1 MIRKRHFLILAIVAL
16 LFTAC
21 ATGAEE
27 AGAPAAE
34 PDMLVE
40 EEMAE
45 EAPAR
50 AADAAG
56 EGARS
61 TGAPAAQV
69 DVQEQ
74 LIIRTGRLD
83 IVVEETE
90 ETLDAIIDLANDS
103 GGWVVS
109 SSLFGS
115 DGTKSGQATIRVPV
129 DQFDAI
135 MNQIEEMALR
145 VNRSSTS
152 GEDVTEE
159 YVDLSARLQN
169 LEATAE
175 RVRGFLDDARD
186 VEDALAVNQEL
197 SRLES
202 EIESLKG
209 RLQYLEQ
216 SAAFSTIEI
225 SLTPDELSQ
234 PLEVGGWRAGGV
246 VRNAVEALIS
256 ALQGLATIA
265 IWLVVVFLPLLL
277 IVIVPIALIVYLV
290 RRWYYGRR
298 RQEETTPAES

>member
-1 MIRKRHFLILAIVAL
+1 MIRKRHLLIIVILALI
-16 LFTAC
+16 FTSC
-21 ATGAEE
+21 ATGGEDF
-27 AGAPAAE
+27 AGEPAAE
-34 PDMLVE
+34 PARALE
-40 EEMAE
+40 TEAMAE
-45 EAPAR
+45 EA
-50 AADAAG
+50 ADQDTSSVAG
-56 EGARS
+56 ASAG
-61 TGAPAAQV
+61 PAAQV

-83 IVVEETE
+83 IVVEETDV
-90 ETLDAIIDLANDS
+90 TMDAIINLANES

-115 DGTKSGQATIRVPV
+115 DGAKSGAVTIRVPV
-129 DQFDAI
+129 DQFDSI
-135 MNQIEEMALR
+135 MNQVEEMALR
-145 VNRSSTS
+145 VDRSSTT

-159 YVDLSARLQN
+159 YVDVSARLQN

-234 PLEVGGWRAGGV
+234 PLEVGGWRVGGV
-246 VRNAVEALIS
+246 VRDAVEALIT

-265 IWLVVVFLPLLL
+265 IWLVVVLLPLLL
-277 IVIVPIALIVYLV
+277 IVILPIAVLIYLI
-290 RRWYYGRR
+290 RRWRRRR
-298 RQEETTPAES
+298 RQASTTPADS

>member
-1 MIRKRHFLILAIVAL
+1 MIRQRHLLILTILAL
-16 LFTAC
+16 LFVAC
-21 ATGAEE
+21 GGAADEF

-34 PDMLVE
+34 PERETAAEME
-40 EEMAE
+40 EV
-45 EAPAR
+45 
-50 AADAAG
+50 AG
-56 EGARS
+56 EGA
-61 TGAPAAQV
+61 AFANDQAAQV

-83 IVVEETE
+83 IVVEDTE
-90 ETLDAIIDLANDS
+90 ETMDDIIDLANDS

-109 SSLFGS
+109 SSLFGA
-115 DGTKSGQATIRVPV
+115 DGAKSGQATIRVPV
-129 DQFDAI
+129 DRFDAI
-135 MNQIEEMALR
+135 MNQIEGMALR
-145 VNRSSTS
+145 VERASTT

-216 SAAFSTIEI
+216 SAAFSTIEV

-246 VRNAVEALIS
+246 LRDAVEALIS
-256 ALQGLATIA
+256 GLQGMATVA

-277 IVIVPIALIVYLV
+277 IVVLPIALFVYLV
-290 RRWYYGRR
+290 RRWRR
-298 RQEETTPAES
+298 RSRQEAAAPADS

>member
-1 MIRKRHFLILAIVAL
+1 MIRKRHLLIILILTL

-21 ATGAEE
+21 ATGGEDFAS
-27 AGAPAAE
+27 APAAE
-34 PDMLVE
+34 PAVE
-40 EEMAE
+40 EEAMAE
-45 EAPAR
+45 APER
-50 AADAAG
+50 SAADAAG
-56 EGARS
+56 EGAFS
-61 TGAPAAQV
+61 TNAQAAQV

-83 IVVEETE
+83 IIVEETE
-90 ETLDAIIDLANDS
+90 DTMDAIIALANES

-115 DGTKSGQATIRVPV
+115 DGAKSGQATIRVPV

-135 MNQIEEMALR
+135 MNQIEGMALR
-145 VNRSSTS
+145 VDRSSTT

-169 LEATAE
+169 LEATAD

-265 IWLVVVFLPLLL
+265 IWLVVVLLPLLL
-277 IVIVPIALIVYLV
+277 IVLVPIAVLFFLI
-290 RRWYYGRR
+290 RRWRRRR
-298 RQEETTPAES
+298 RQQATT

>member
-1 MIRKRHFLILAIVAL
+1 MIRKQHFLILAIVAL

-27 AGAPAAE
+27 ASAPAAA
-34 PDMLVE
+34 DRAQAVE
-40 EEMAE
+40 S
-45 EAPAR
+45 EAPMEQM
-50 AADAAG
+50 DGEAG
-56 EGARS
+56 EETAVSGS
-61 TGAPAAQV
+61 SPAAQV

-115 DGTKSGQATIRVPV
+115 DGAKSGQATIRVPV

-135 MNQIEEMALR
+135 MNQIEGMALR

-186 VEDALAVNQEL
+186 VEDALAVNREL

-265 IWLVVVFLPLLL
+265 IWLVVVFLPILL
-277 IVIVPIALIVYLV
+277 IVIAPVALLVYLV

-298 RQEETTPAES
+298 TQETTTPAES

>member
-1 MIRKRHFLILAIVAL
+1 MIRKRYVFIVAIMAL
-16 LFTAC
+16 LFVAC
-21 ATGAEE
+21 GGAADEF

-34 PDMLVE
+34 PAME
-40 EEMAE
+40 QEAMAE
-45 EAPAR
+45 EVT
-50 AADAAG
+50 ADRDVVETAG
-56 EGARS
+56 DGARS
-61 TGAPAAQV
+61 AAAQV
-69 DVQEQ
+69 EVQEQ

-83 IVVEETE
+83 IIVEETE
-90 ETLDAIIDLANDS
+90 ETMDQIINLANDS

-115 DGTKSGQATIRVPV
+115 DGAKSGAATIRVPV
-129 DQFDAI
+129 DQFDSI
-135 MNQIEEMALR
+135 MNQIEGMALR
-145 VNRSSTS
+145 VNRSSTT
-152 GEDVTEE
+152 GEDVTEQ

-169 LEATAE
+169 LEATAD
-175 RVRGFLDDARD
+175 RVRSFLDDARD

-234 PLEVGGWRAGGV
+234 PLEVGGWRVGGV
-246 VRNAVEALIS
+246 VRDAVEALIS

-290 RRWYYGRR
+290 RRWYYRR
-298 RQEETTPAES
+298 RRHEPTTPAES